1 MIARIQLSNHFLYA
15 LTILIWGT
23 SWYAIKFQLGVV
35 SADVSVAYRFMLA
48 GVIML
53 CFCVFKGLNL
63 KFELKDHGFFLVQG
77 FFLFSLNYILFYQS
91 TFVLTTG
98 LIAVIFTSML
108 VFNTINSAV
117 LFNTSITGWFV
128 LAALLGITGIC
139 LIFLPE
145 LRKLNFDKVTL
156 YAVLLAFAGSFSAS
170 LGNMASMRN
179 QRCGI
184 PVLQANTWGMMYGSV
199 LTCVYALGQ
208 DSEFNFDFSPGY
220 IISLIYLSLMASV
233 IAFWSYLTLL
243 GRIGAGNAAYATVI
257 FPIVALI
264 ISTVFESYQWSVM
277 AMAGVIISLSGNLLV
292 LRELRIKS

>member
-1 MIARIQLSNHFLYA
+1 MAQIQVSNQFLYA

-23 SWYAIKFQLGVV
+23 SWYSIKFQLGVV
-35 SADVSVAYRFMLA
+35 SPDVSVAYRFILA
-48 GVIML
+48 GAIML
-53 CFCVFKGLNL
+53 CFCKYRGLTL
-63 KFELKDHGFFLVQG
+63 KFKLTDHGFFLIQG
-77 FFLFSLNYILFYQS
+77 LFLFSLNYILFYQS

-108 VFNTINSAV
+108 IFNTINSAV

-128 LAALLGITGIC
+128 LAAFLGISGIT

-145 LRKLNFDKVTL
+145 LQKLNFDKVTIFAL
-156 YAVLLAFAGSFSAS
+156 LLAFAGSFSAS

-179 QRCGI
+179 QRRGI
-184 PVLQANTWGMMYGSV
+184 PVLQANTWGMIYGSM
-199 LTCVYALGQ
+199 LTCLYALSQG
-208 DSEFNFDFSPGY
+208 SEFNFDFSPGY
-220 IISLIYLSLMASV
+220 IISLIYLSLLASV

-264 ISTVFESYQWSVM
+264 ISTVFENYQWSVM
-277 AMAGVIISLSGNLLV
+277 ALAGVIISLTGNLLV
-292 LRELRIKS
+292 LRQPRNKS